1 MAISVV
7 MPALEMA
14 QETGKLIS
22 WLKKEGDAVAKGEPL
37 LEIETD
43 KAVMEVESPGDG
55 VLAGVK
61 AQAGAEVQ
69 VGRTIAWIV
78 KPGETAPAD
87 EAQVESGRKIAASV
101 TSSSGASVAGVVP
114 ALASRDV
121 RISPKARRL
130 AAEKGV
136 DLASVTGTWPGG
148 EILGADILAAAG
160 RAEEPV
166 APRAESLSP
175 IARLMAERTAQSWT
189 TIPHFVVA
197 RDVDATAL
205 NQARLELGP
214 AVERRGA
221 ALSHTDLLV
230 ALVARVLARHRLM
243 NASWTGDGVRQNAE
257 INVGIAV
264 AVREGVVAPVIA
276 RADQATLGEIAGQ
289 REELVERA
297 RGGKLRPPD
306 LNGAT
311 FTVSNLGIFGVDA
324 FSAIIV
330 PPQAAILAIGRI
342 ADRVVAVDGQVV
354 IRPMMTLTLSC
365 DHRVVDGARAAEFL
379 RDLDQ
384 AVVNPQAWLG

>member
-136 DLASVTGTWPGG
+136 DLASVTGTGPGG